1 MTGSFR
7 FAYDPADLVYGR
19 GCVDRLAESLARSG
33 SERALVVSG
42 RTVGTT
48 PSVVDPVTEGLGER
62 LAGVFAETTPDKRLR
77 TAHEAAERVRSA
89 DVDAL
94 VALGGGSSLDIAAF
108 AAILAARGL
117 GYEAARDELVETGAM
132 AIPDGVDLLS
142 LFVVPTTLA
151 GADLSV
157 VAGVTD
163 THEGDLVRGMAF
175 DGRLMPAAVHY
186 DPALFETTPHDVLR
200 ASAMNGF
207 DKGVE
212 ALYSAEATPV
222 TDGTATRGLRLLRR
236 GLPALGRG
244 ERDEETLHDSIV
256 GTMLVQ
262 YGFTRAVRAEE
273 RTATVSLVHAF
284 GHGIARGYDI
294 QQGGAHAIIAPHA
307 LAFLFD
313 RVSAGRDLLAEAL
326 AVETAGRTDG
336 EVADGIVEAVT
347 EVRDALGL
355 PTRLRSIPDMTE
367 ADLPRVA
374 ESVHGDGLMAMTPEG
389 FDPSVEE
396 IESVLREAW

>member
-1 MTGSFR
+1 MTESFR

-19 GCVDRLAESLARSG
+19 GCVDRLAESLDRNG
-33 SERALVVSG
+33 CDRALVVSG

-48 PSVVDPVTEGLGER
+48 APVIDPVTEGIGNR
-62 LAGVFAETTPDKRLR
+62 LVGVFAETTPDKRLG
-77 TAHEAAERVRSA
+77 TAHEVAERIRSDDA
-89 DVDAL
+89 DAL
-94 VALGGGSSLDIAAF
+94 VALGGGSSLDITAF
-108 AAILAARGL
+108 GAILEARGL
-117 GYEAARDELVETGAM
+117 DYGPARAEFLETGSIS
-132 AIPDGVDLLS
+132 IPDDAELLP

-157 VAGVTD
+157 VAGITETD
-163 THEGDLVRGMAF
+163 EDDVVRGMAF

-186 DPALFETTPHDVLR
+186 DPALFETTPHEVLC

-207 DKGVE
+207 DKGIE
-212 ALYSAEATPV
+212 TLYSAKATPV
-222 TDGTATRGLRLLRR
+222 TDGTAIRGIRLLRR
-236 GLPALGRG
+236 GLPSLGRG
-244 ERDEETLHDSIV
+244 DQDEETLHDSVV

-262 YGFTRAVRAEE
+262 YGFTRAIRSSE
-273 RTATVSLVHAF
+273 RTATVSLIHAF

-294 QQGGAHAIIAPHA
+294 QQGGAHGIIAPHA

-313 RVSAGRDLLAEAL
+313 RVAADRELLAEAL

-336 EVADGIVEAVT
+336 EIADGIVEAVT

-355 PTRLRSIPDMTE
+355 PTRLRSISDMSE
-367 ADLPRVA
+367 ADLPSIA
-374 ESVHGDGLMAMTPEG
+374 DSVHSDGLMTMVPEG

-396 IESVLREAW
+396 IETVLREAW